1 MTMTDEETTAE
12 QAAVEHLVDAGL
24 LDDADVA
31 RVDAGEVQ
39 LTGEGGGCSPL
50 LPRWIAVRG
59 HPRSLVVS
67 SHLPH
72 NRSRRFGS

>member
-24 LDDADVA
+24 LDELMS

-50 LPRWIAVRG
+50 LPRWIAARG
-59 HPRSLVVS
+59 HPRSFVVS